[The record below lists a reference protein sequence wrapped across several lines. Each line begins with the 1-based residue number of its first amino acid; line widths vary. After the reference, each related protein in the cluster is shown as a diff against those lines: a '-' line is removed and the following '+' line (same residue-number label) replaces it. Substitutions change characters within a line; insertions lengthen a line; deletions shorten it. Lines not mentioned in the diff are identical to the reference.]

1 MTKVEAIV
9 RPEKLN
15 QLKLELEE
23 IDCTGLTVAHV
34 LGAGNQAGYVE
45 RHRGTEYRIRLHPKI
60 RVELVVPDPMVE
72 QVIRTIRNACI
83 TGEIGDGKIFLYRVI
98 DAVRIRTGVHGNEA
112 L

>member
-15 QLKLELEE
+15 QLKHELEE
-23 IDCTGLTVAHV
+23 IDCTGMTVAQV
-34 LGAGNQAGYVE
+34 MGAGNQAGYVE
-45 RHRGTEYRIRLHPKI
+45 RHRGMEYRIRLHAKI

-72 QVIRTIRNACI
+72 QVVRTIRNACI
-83 TGEIGDGKIFLYRVI
+83 TGEIGDGKIFLYRI
-98 DAVRIRTGVHGNEA
+98 NDAVRIRTGVHGNEA